1 MELEQLNE
9 DEQVLFEIVGEALF
23 KEIRSNLGGFQIYI
37 QKNKENVD
45 LKEFKA
51 LVKNGDSKRTIC
63 RALNI
68 SYSNYNRLIQEMVKK
83 KP

>member
-51 LVKNGDSKRTIC
+51 MVKNGDSKRTIC

-68 SYSNYNRLIQEMVKK
+68 SYSNYNRLMELLLK